1 MLDVRNKQLLT
12 EFNEALRKQIL
23 ETRKRVI
30 TLFNS
35 VSESGLTGDFEVTG
49 KCFLGYEY
57 SKIHPVQTIRAK
69 KMWAILNGSI
79 DKYIPLYEDG
89 VDLISVSS
97 WDSEIPTEH
106 PVLYLDDNLDNWNE
120 GLDRN
125 LTEDMHL
132 IFPFH
137 NLYSHME
144 FSIFDLLWVRD
155 FNIEVNAEVDSNTY
169 NNDDYGDD
177 LDWNKSDYYD

>member
-1 MLDVRNKQLLT
+1 
-12 EFNEALRKQIL
+12 
-23 ETRKRVI
+23 
-30 TLFNS
+30 
-35 VSESGLTGDFEVTG
+35 
-49 KCFLGYEY
+49 
-57 SKIHPVQTIRAK
+57 
-69 KMWAILNGSI
+69 MWAILNGSI

-106 PVLYLDDNLDNWNE
+106 QVLYLDDKLDNWNE
-120 GLDRN
+120 DLDGN

-132 IFPFH
+132 IYPFH

-155 FNIEVNAEVDSNTY
+155 FNIEVNAEVDSNSY

-177 LDWNKSDYYD
+177 LDWDKCDYFD

>member
-1 MLDVRNKQLLT
+1 
-12 EFNEALRKQIL
+12 
-23 ETRKRVI
+23 
-30 TLFNS
+30 
-35 VSESGLTGDFEVTG
+35 
-49 KCFLGYEY
+49 
-57 SKIHPVQTIRAK
+57 
-69 KMWAILNGSI
+69 
-79 DKYIPLYEDG
+79 
-89 VDLISVSS
+89 
-97 WDSEIPTEH
+97 
-106 PVLYLDDNLDNWNE
+106 
-120 GLDRN
+120 
-125 LTEDMHL
+125 MHL

>member
-1 MLDVRNKQLLT
+1 MLDERNKQLLT

-35 VSESGLTGDFEVTG
+35 VSELGLTGDFEVTG

-79 DKYIPLYEDG
+79 DNYIP
-89 VDLISVSS
+89 
-97 WDSEIPTEH
+97 
-106 PVLYLDDNLDNWNE
+106 YLDDKLDNWNE
-120 GLDRN
+120 GLDRK

-132 IFPFH
+132 IHPFH
-137 NLYSHME
+137 NLYSHMD

-155 FNIEVNAEVDSNTY
+155 FNIEVNAEVNSNTY
-169 NNDDYGDD
+169 NNDDYGDH
-177 LDWNKSDYYD
+177 LDWDKSDYYD

>member
-1 MLDVRNKQLLT
+1 
-12 EFNEALRKQIL
+12 
-23 ETRKRVI
+23 
-30 TLFNS
+30 
-35 VSESGLTGDFEVTG
+35 
-49 KCFLGYEY
+49 
-57 SKIHPVQTIRAK
+57 
-69 KMWAILNGSI
+69 MWAILNGSI

-106 PVLYLDDNLDNWNE
+106 QVLYLDDKLDNWNE
-120 GLDRN
+120 NLDRK

-132 IFPFH
+132 TFPFH

-155 FNIEVNAEVDSNTY
+155 FNIEVNAEVDSNSY

-177 LDWNKSDYYD
+177 LDWNKCDYFD